1 MEIAGAVNEALAI
14 SSRLVVTAPPGAGK
28 STVLPLTI
36 LLGTAPFLPGNPRTA
51 LPGAETPHFAPGNP
65 KTDSPGAEIPHFAPG
80 NLKTDSPGADTPHF
94 APGNPK
100 TDSPGAETPRFAP
113 GGKILMLEPRRLAAR
128 QIAERMAYLLG
139 EPVGRTVGYR
149 IRFESRVSAATRIE
163 VLTEGIL
170 TRMLVDDPALEG
182 VDVVIFDE
190 FHERSLQSDVALA
203 LVREAQQLLRPDLRI
218 VLMSATIDTAALCRE
233 LDAPLLESAGRMFP
247 VEVRHTPEEATAQD
261 VAERVAHWV
270 RTALREQAGDVLA
283 FLPGEGEIRRCAELL
298 GVLRQVQD
306 DRPGQDDIKVYPLYG
321 LLAPELQRAAIAPS
335 PAGSRKVVLATPIAE
350 TSLTIEGVRV
360 VVDGGFC
367 RRLVFD
373 PQSSLSRLETVR
385 ISRDMAD
392 QRCGRAG
399 RVAPGVCYRLWS
411 LATESRMA
419 PTRVPEI
426 LKADLAGTLLDAGAW
441 GESRLERLAWLTPPP
456 AAHVAQARR
465 LLELLGALDG
475 AGRITPHG
483 RALAALPCHPRI
495 GQMLLAAEGSFG
507 KLRMTDGLRMTEGA
521 GTAGQPGT
529 ERSFGKLRMTDRLR
543 MTEGLAADLAALL
556 EEKDP
561 LAALENDASITTRL
575 EALAEARRSGRK
587 GRWARIEQ
595 MAGQYRALADR
606 ARKQLAPK
614 TGDSGATPRLEAG
627 GGTEKGRNRTQPAQA
642 GTANPYEAAN
652 PAGADNPYGATNP
665 TGAADPY
672 EAGALL
678 ARAYPERVAKASPGS
693 PGRFLL
699 ATGEPAA
706 VSPEDPLAACGW
718 LAVASVSPRPGG
730 VGRIFLAAPLDPE
743 DVPELIRT
751 RDRVAWDGKAAVAQ
765 RERRIGGLL
774 VDARPLS
781 EGVREQLTQA
791 ICEAA
796 QKEGTAMLDF
806 SDEVGNLQRRVGAVA
821 AWHPELGLPDLSTEA
836 VLKSAPA
843 WLPPF
848 VGRATTVAELKKI
861 DLSEALWTLLSYEQQ
876 QAVERLAP
884 SHIAVPT
891 GSRIRV
897 EYRQGAEAPVLR
909 VRLQECFGL
918 LDTPRVDDGRRPVLM
933 ELLSPG
939 FKPVQLTSDLRSF
952 WTGTYFEVRK
962 ELRRRYPRH
971 AWPDD
976 PLEAEAVRGVRR
988 KQ

>member
-1 MEIAGAVNEALAI
+1 MKPVDLPVMEIAGAVNVALAD

-36 LLGTAPFLPGNPRTA
+36 LLGTGPFRPGAGAKLPFL
-51 LPGAETPHFAPGNP
+51 H
-65 KTDSPGAEIPHFAPG
+65 
-80 NLKTDSPGADTPHF
+80 
-94 APGNPK
+94 
-100 TDSPGAETPRFAP
+100 P

-139 EPVGRTVGYR
+139 ESVGRTVGYR

-190 FHERSLQSDVALA
+190 FHERSLQSDTALA

-218 VLMSATIDTAALCRE
+218 LLMSATIDTAALCRD
-233 LDAPLLESAGRMFP
+233 LDAPLLESGGRMFP
-247 VEVRHTPEEATAQD
+247 VEVRHTPEEATAEN

-270 RTALREQAGDVLA
+270 RRALREHDGDVLA

-298 GVLRQVQD
+298 EILRQAQD
-306 DRPGQDDIKVYPLYG
+306 DRQGQDDIKEYPLYG
-321 LLAPELQRAAIAPS
+321 LLPPEQQRAAIAPS

-367 RRLVFD
+367 RRMVFD
-373 PQSSLSRLETVR
+373 PQNALSRLETVR

-392 QRCGRAG
+392 QRSGRAG

-426 LKADLAGTLLDAGAW
+426 LEADLAGTLLDAAAW
-441 GESRLERLAWLTPPP
+441 GESRLENLAWLTPPP
-456 AAHVAQARR
+456 PAHVAQARR
-465 LLELLGALDG
+465 LLELLGALDE

-483 RALAALPCHPRI
+483 RALAAMPCHPRI
-495 GQMLLAAEGSFG
+495 GQMLLAAGTSVRTG
-507 KLRMTDGLRMTEGA
+507 MTEG
-521 GTAGQPGT
+521 PGI
-529 ERSFGKLRMTDRLR
+529 SS
-543 MTEGLAADLAALL
+543 LAADIAALL

-561 LAALENDASITTRL
+561 LAALENDAALTTRL
-575 EALAEARRSGRK
+575 EALEAARRTGRK
-587 GRWARIEQ
+587 GRWARILQIAE
-595 MAGQYRALADR
+595 QYR
-606 ARKQLAPK
+606 
-614 TGDSGATPRLEAG
+614 RLVPG
-627 GGTEKGRNRTQPAQA
+627 STLTER
-642 GTANPYEAAN
+642 
-652 PAGADNPYGATNP
+652 AGAGSIIGPQRSREVT
-665 TGAADPY
+665 DPY
-672 EAGALL
+672 EVGRLL
-678 ARAYPERVAKASPGS
+678 AQAYPERVAKARPDG
-693 PGRFLL
+693 PGRFQL
-699 ATGEPAA
+699 AGGELAA
-706 VSPEDPLAACGW
+706 VEPGDPLSACGW
-718 LAVASVSPRPGG
+718 LAVASVNLRPGG

-751 RDRVAWDGKAAVAQ
+751 RDRVAWDGKAGAAVAQ
-765 RERRIGGLL
+765 RERRIGSLL
-774 VDARPLS
+774 VDARTLS

-796 QKEGTAMLDF
+796 RKEGTSMLDF

-821 AWHPELGLPDLSTEA
+821 AWHPELDLPDLSTEA
-836 VLKSAPA
+836 VLQSAPT

-861 DLSEALWTLLSYEQQ
+861 DLAEALWTLLSYEQQ

-897 EYRQGAEAPVLR
+897 EYRQGAEAPVVR

-952 WTGTYFEVRK
+952 WTNTYFEVRK

-976 PLEAEAVRGVRR
+976 PLEAEAVRGVR
-988 KQ
+988 KKG

>member
-1 MEIAGAVNEALAI
+1 MMKPVDLPVMEIAGAVNEALAI

-36 LLGTAPFLPGNPRTA
+36 LLGTAPFLPGN
-51 LPGAETPHFAPGNP
+51 L
-65 KTDSPGAEIPHFAPG
+65 
-80 NLKTDSPGADTPHF
+80 
-94 APGNPK
+94 K
-100 TDSPGAETPRFAP
+100 TDSPGAETPRFAPRNPNTDLPGAETPHFAP

-203 LVREAQQLLRPDLRI
+203 LVREAQSLLRPDLRI
-218 VLMSATIDTAALCRE
+218 VLMSATIDTAALCRK

-298 GVLRQVQD
+298 GILRQAQD
-306 DRPGQDDIKVYPLYG
+306 DRRAGEKKILRKDQEGRTGEEKILRQAQDDNGTGDVIKVYPLYG

-426 LKADLAGTLLDAGAW
+426 LEADLAGTLLDAAAW
-441 GESRLERLAWLTPPP
+441 GESRLERLPWLTPPP

-495 GQMLLAAEGSFG
+495 GQMLLAAE
-507 KLRMTDGLRMTEGA
+507 
-521 GTAGQPGT
+521 
-529 ERSFGKLRMTDRLR
+529 RSFGKLRMTGGLRITDKFR

-575 EALAEARRSGRK
+575 EALAEVRLSGRK

-595 MAGQYRALADR
+595 MAGQYRVLADR
-606 ARKQLAPK
+606 ARKQQAPK
-614 TGDSGATPRLEAG
+614 TVDSGATPRLEAG
-627 GGTEKGRNRTQPAQA
+627 GGTEKGRNRTQPAQ
-642 GTANPYEAAN
+642 T
-652 PAGADNPYGATNP
+652 GADNPYGADNP
-665 TGAADPY
+665 TGADNPY

-706 VSPEDPLAACGW
+706 VAPEDPLAACGW

-781 EGVREQLTQA
+781 EGVREQLTQV

-861 DLSEALWTLLSYEQQ
+861 DLTEALWTLLSYEQQ